1 MPAAPAF
8 PLRNLLGFT
17 QGLGLP
23 DVVHWAGTGQ
33 GVRTR
38 VVPEV
43 GVLYWLVLWE
53 EQGATPAPR
62 HPARRG
68 RRRAAGALCEACA
81 VGESLRLT
89 VAWETAPT
97 ASAVWA

>member
-1 MPAAPAF
+1 M
-8 PLRNLLGFT
+8 
-17 QGLGLP
+17 
-23 DVVHWAGTGQ
+23 WYTGQ
-33 GVRTR
+33 ELDRGSGP

-53 EQGATPAPR
+53 EQGATPAPL

-68 RRRAAGALCEACA
+68 RRRALFPSTAGALCEACA

-89 VAWETAPT
+89 VAWETSPT
-97 ASAVWA
+97 ASTVWA